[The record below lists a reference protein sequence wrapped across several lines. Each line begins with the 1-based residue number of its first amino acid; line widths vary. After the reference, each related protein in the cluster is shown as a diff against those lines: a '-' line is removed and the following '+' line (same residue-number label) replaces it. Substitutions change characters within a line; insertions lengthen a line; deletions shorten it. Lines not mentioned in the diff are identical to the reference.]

1 MELKEDLVRTQILET
16 GCNNKQYRSGFTLIE
31 LLVVL
36 IIIGITAT
44 LITVN
49 FNSLNSIEKQS
60 NSFQKTVN
68 FLTEESI
75 ITGNTIGLYLSLDK
89 QFAEYLTD
97 DKKNKIDSNYK
108 NTFWSDTSSLRKT
121 FKFEDGSIIELNDQM
136 LELPMMI
143 FYPSGENSGGQIDIY
158 HSNYIQRLIIFSNG
172 QITNEIIS
180 Y

>member
-1 MELKEDLVRTQILET
+1 MELKEDLVRTQTLET
-16 GCNNKQYRSGFTLIE
+16 GCNNKQYRLGFTLIE

-36 IIIGITAT
+36 T
-44 LITVN
+44 
-49 FNSLNSIEKQS
+49 IEKQS
-60 NSFQKTVN
+60 NSFQRTVN

-75 ITGNTIGLYLSLDK
+75 ITGNTIGLYLSSDK

-121 FKFEDGSIIELNDQM
+121 FKFEDGSIIELNEQM

-172 QITNEIIS
+172 QITDEIIS

>member
-172 QITNEIIS
+172 QITDEIIS

>member
-16 GCNNKQYRSGFTLIE
+16 GCNYKQYRSGFTLIE

-75 ITGNTIGLYLSLDK
+75 ITGNTIGLYLSAYK

-97 DKKNKIDSNYK
+97 DRKNKIDSNYK

-172 QITNEIIS
+172 QITDEIIS

>member
-36 IIIGITAT
+36 IIIGITTT

-172 QITNEIIS
+172 QITDEIIS

>member
-16 GCNNKQYRSGFTLIE
+16 GCSNKQYRSGFTLIE

-49 FNSLNSIEKQS
+49 FSSLNSIEKQS

-75 ITGNTIGLYLSLDK
+75 ITGNTIGLYLSSDK

-121 FKFEDGSIIELNDQM
+121 FKFEDGTLIELEDKQIKSP
-136 LELPMMI
+136 LVI
-143 FYPSGENSGGQIDIY
+143 FYPSGENSGGEINIY
-158 HSNYIQRLIIFSNG
+158 HIDYIQRIVIKNNG
-172 QITNEIIS
+172 KVINEFIN

>member
-1 MELKEDLVRTQILET
+1 MALKEDLVRMLMLEI
-16 GCNNKQYRSGFTLIE
+16 GCNNKRYRSGFTLIE
-31 LLVVL
+31 ILVVL
-36 IIIGITAT
+36 IIIGITST
-44 LITVN
+44 LITLN
-49 FNSLNSIEKQS
+49 FSTFDLIEKKA

-75 ITGNTIGLYLSLDK
+75 ITGNTIGLYLSSDK

-172 QITNEIIS
+172 QITDEIIS

>member
-75 ITGNTIGLYLSLDK
+75 ITGNTIGLYLSSDK
-89 QFAEYLTD
+89 QFSEYLTD
-97 DKKNKIDSNYK
+97 DRKNKIDSN
-108 NTFWSDTSSLRKT
+108 
-121 FKFEDGSIIELNDQM
+121 
-136 LELPMMI
+136 
-143 FYPSGENSGGQIDIY
+143 
-158 HSNYIQRLIIFSNG
+158 
-172 QITNEIIS
+172 
-180 Y
+180 

>member
-1 MELKEDLVRTQILET
+1 MLEI
-16 GCNNKQYRSGFTLIE
+16 GCNNKGYRSGFTLIE
-31 LLVVL
+31 IIVVL
-36 IIIGITAT
+36 IIIGITST
-44 LITVN
+44 LITLN
-49 FNSLNSIEKQS
+49 FSTFDLIENKA
-60 NSFQKTVN
+60 NSFQKTVSY
-68 FLTEESI
+68 LTEESI
-75 ITGNTIGLYLSLDK
+75 ITGKIIGLYLSSDK

-121 FKFEDGSIIELNDQM
+121 FKFGDGSIIELDNQM
-136 LELPMMI
+136 IDTPVII

-172 QITNEIIS
+172 QITDEIIS

>member
-49 FNSLNSIEKQS
+49 FSSLNSIEKQS
-60 NSFQKTVN
+60 NSFQRTVN

-75 ITGNTIGLYLSLDK
+75 ITGNTIGLYLSSDK

-97 DKKNKIDSNYK
+97 DKKNKIDPNYK

-172 QITNEIIS
+172 QITDEIIS

>member
-1 MELKEDLVRTQILET
+1 MELREDLVKMLILEI

-60 NSFQKTVN
+60 NSFQRTVN

-75 ITGNTIGLYLSLDK
+75 ITGNAIGLYLSSDK

-158 HSNYIQRLIIFSNG
+158 HSNYIQRLVIFSNG
-172 QITNEIIS
+172 KITDEIIS

>member
-75 ITGNTIGLYLSLDK
+75 INGNTIGLYLSSDK

-172 QITNEIIS
+172 QITDEIIS

>member
-89 QFAEYLTD
+89 QFAEYLTY

-121 FKFEDGSIIELNDQM
+121 FKFEDGSIMELNDQM

-172 QITNEIIS
+172 QITDEIIS

>member
-75 ITGNTIGLYLSLDK
+75 ITGNTIGLYLSSDK

-121 FKFEDGSIIELNDQM
+121 FRFEDGTITRIDEIQRDSPL
-136 LELPMMI
+136 MI
-143 FYPSGENSGGQIDIY
+143 FYPSGENSGGEIDIY
-158 HSNYIQRLIIFSNG
+158 HNDYIQRIVIKNNG
-172 QITNEIIS
+172 KVINEVIR

>member
-121 FKFEDGSIIELNDQM
+121 FKFEYGSIIELNDQM

-172 QITNEIIS
+172 QITDEIIS

>member
-1 MELKEDLVRTQILET
+1 MIFKKKEFFLLIFLILLQS
-16 GCNNKQYRSGFTLIE
+16 CSGGR
-31 LLVVL
+31 
-36 IIIGITAT
+36 IG
-44 LITVN
+44 
-49 FNSLNSIEKQS
+49 
-60 NSFQKTVN
+60 N
-68 FLTEESI
+68 FLESSFKDLEKTNQYEDFKKNLANKGI
-75 ITGNTIGLYLSLDK
+75 VIKGNKEI
-89 QFAEYLTD
+89 D

-172 QITNEIIS
+172 QITDEIIS

>member
-1 MELKEDLVRTQILET
+1 MGLREDLVKMLILEI

-60 NSFQKTVN
+60 NSFQRTVN

-75 ITGNTIGLYLSLDK
+75 ITGNEIGLYLSSNK

-97 DKKNKIDSNYK
+97 DNKNKIDSNYK
-108 NTFWSDTSSLRKT
+108 NAFWSETSSLRKT

-158 HSNYIQRLIIFSNG
+158 HSNYIQRLVIFSNG
-172 QITNEIIS
+172 KITDEIIS